1 MREVAVF
8 HKESHNGVALVKL
21 GGNIPHQVIHYLV
34 VLAHAF
40 HSNRE
45 PLVIALGILPDEH
58 MLGMPNIRRVSSNV
72 DKGVPLYG
80 GINHIVGIADAA
92 GAGNILETVALKNDP
107 PGVLHIHRGVR
118 RIYNIIPAVMPVA
131 VVCEFPVQ
139 AQALYAAVANGVQ
152 AVFRIVDD
160 LQVVIIIAELNP
172 AELNI
177 FHPLA
182 GRLTVDPH
190 EAFRLRNHKFHF
202 IDIGSLGRIIV

>member
-1 MREVAVF
+1 MGEVAVF
-8 HKESHNGVALVKL
+8 HKEGHNGVALVKF

-45 PLVIALGILPDEH
+45 PLVIALGVLPDEH
-58 MLGMPNIRRVSSNV
+58 MLGMPNIRRVSSYV

-92 GAGNILETVALKNDP
+92 GAGDVHKPVALKNDP
-107 PGVLHIHRGVR
+107 LGVLHIHRGIR
-118 RIYNIIPAVMPVA
+118 RVYNGVPGMMPVA
-131 VVCEFPVQ
+131 VVGKFPVQ